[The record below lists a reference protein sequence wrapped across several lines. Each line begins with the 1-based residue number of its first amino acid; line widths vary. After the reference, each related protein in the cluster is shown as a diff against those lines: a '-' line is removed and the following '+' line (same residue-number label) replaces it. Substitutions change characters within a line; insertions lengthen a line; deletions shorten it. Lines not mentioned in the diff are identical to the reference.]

1 MERLKSVKRYFLT
14 DRGDWLVQFLDTAH
28 EELSKET
35 RFINKAR
42 LESLLSLAVV
52 TSVSSSDEYRDDL
65 TCELMPCSAL
75 DEVIKVI
82 SITGKSDSKD
92 AAEDAG
98 ASLTGFEAFSLKY
111 KGRGLRKEMN
121 IILHN
126 GARITY
132 RWLFRHRFQYKLAER
147 ELSSAWASHQGSK
160 AFIHQSCARLAFAL
174 DIALRARM
182 MHFIQSV
189 QHYLVMDDIAL
200 RARMM
205 HFIQSVQ
212 HYLVMDVIE
221 NCWHT
226 FLENMRAVKTV
237 EEWRRNREVQHYI
250 VMDVIEKCWHTFI
263 ENMRAVK
270 TVEEVLTI
278 HNKFLDSL
286 FMVLTIHNKF
296 LDSCVTLFMVKDPH
310 P

>member
-1 MERLKSVKRYFLT
+1 
-14 DRGDWLVQFLDTAH
+14 
-28 EELSKET
+28 
-35 RFINKAR
+35 
-42 LESLLSLAVV
+42 
-52 TSVSSSDEYRDDL
+52 
-65 TCELMPCSAL
+65 MPCSAL

-111 KGRGLRKEMN
+111 KVEWPLN

-126 GARITY
+126 GARTKY
-132 RWLFRHRFQYKLAER
+132 RWLFRHLFQYKLAER

-189 QHYLVMDDIAL
+189 QHYLVMD
-200 RARMM
+200 
-205 HFIQSVQ
+205 
-212 HYLVMDVIE
+212 VIE

-226 FLENMRAVKTV
+226 FL
-237 EEWRRNREVQHYI
+237 
-250 VMDVIEKCWHTFI
+250 

-278 HNKFLDSL
+278 HNKFLDS
-286 FMVLTIHNKF
+286 
-296 LDSCVTLFMVKDPH
+296 CVTLFMVKDPQLLKILARTLSTCMKFARYVKSKTAALVLEDKDRGNAEGVPAPDVQRKTRLRYAQLASDIASGEKH
-310 P
+310 RETVAKYEIDFDNKVYTLLEALRTYGKSGGDPHLLNLCSQLDFNKYYTDKERAKVDGESA